1 MVHTLHFM
9 LSHPI
14 NPVLL
19 LCLLY
24 ALQRILFPITAVPRT
39 LPTECKAGYSWMPRG
54 HTLTLRSTVDTPRTL
69 AKFDGLD
76 GRKILF
82 AITGIVFDVTWRRR
96 FLRSRSEHLVTF
108 FDLLEQ
114 KGGQGD

>member
-1 MVHTLHFM
+1 MHPLRPPAYS
-9 LSHPI
+9 LSHRRRPTHT
-14 NPVLL
+14 PYRMQSWLL
-19 LCLLY
+19 MD
-24 ALQRILFPITAVPRT
+24 A
-39 LPTECKAGYSWMPRG
+39 RG
-54 HTLTLRSTVDTPRTL
+54 HTPTLRSTVDTPRTL

-82 AITGIVFDVTWRRR
+82 AITGIVFDVNWRRR
-96 FLRSRSEHLVTF
+96 FLRPRSEHLVTF

>member
-1 MVHTLHFM
+1 MLLH
-9 LSHPI
+9 LI
-14 NPVLL
+14 NPVIL
-19 LCLLY
+19 LCILY
-24 ALQRILFPITAVPRT
+24 TLQRILFPNTAVPRT
-39 LPTECKAGYSWMPRG
+39 LPTECKAGYPWMPRR
-54 HTLTLRSTVDTPRTL
+54 HTPTLRSTADTPRTL
-69 AKFDGLD
+69 RVAKFDGDD

-96 FLRSRSEHLVTF
+96 FLRPRSEHLVTF